1 MSPRATPLLFV
12 CLMAFGQIFEPAQAQ
27 TYNVL
32 QECTNQSPDIDDIH
46 ACLDNYLDIMD
57 ANIDDVSIFLDRT
70 LEGPSLAG
78 FKRSQQAFVQYRRQN
93 CLWYLEFSSPRSEAE
108 QIAKNCLATM
118 SQQRL
123 SELQRLM
130 AADKTNEKA
139 NTLRGFYV
147 YGASSNSFQLCG
159 QDARYWVEG
168 DNPTLNQIQQLYLN
182 AATADLQI
190 MYAVVKGELDDDTPT
205 VEGHQGVLRLAGVDE
220 IRVPNESDCR
230 LPSGQAAAFSALA
243 STSIAPAEPAA
254 AETEPAVTEEQ
265 EEPQQQLVAY
275 FGAWVADCVE
285 NDGNRKCN
293 LQVDMQA
300 DGSANESEMP
310 TLSVARKTR
319 QRTTIEV
326 RFPDREIDTPQRI
339 RWGVDAYVFGDIL
352 GSEIRVDEAATRQLV
367 NERRF
372 INEDLMPLMVDGG
385 KLTLDV
391 LASVDDPTGEKFSAT
406 LRGLT
411 RALAFADEFVSDGS

>member
-130 AADKTNEKA
+130 AADK
-139 NTLRGFYV
+139 
-147 YGASSNSFQLCG
+147 
-159 QDARYWVEG
+159 
-168 DNPTLNQIQQLYLN
+168 
-182 AATADLQI
+182 
-190 MYAVVKGELDDDTPT
+190 
-205 VEGHQGVLRLAGVDE
+205 
-220 IRVPNESDCR
+220 
-230 LPSGQAAAFSALA
+230 
-243 STSIAPAEPAA
+243 
-254 AETEPAVTEEQ
+254 
-265 EEPQQQLVAY
+265 
-275 FGAWVADCVE
+275 
-285 NDGNRKCN
+285 
-293 LQVDMQA
+293 
-300 DGSANESEMP
+300 
-310 TLSVARKTR
+310 LSL
-319 QRTTIEV
+319 IH
-326 RFPDREIDTPQRI
+326 I
-339 RWGVDAYVFGDIL
+339 
-352 GSEIRVDEAATRQLV
+352 
-367 NERRF
+367 
-372 INEDLMPLMVDGG
+372 
-385 KLTLDV
+385 
-391 LASVDDPTGEKFSAT
+391 
-406 LRGLT
+406 
-411 RALAFADEFVSDGS
+411 

>member
-130 AADKTNEKA
+130 AVDKTNENG

-147 YGASSNSFQLCG
+147 YGASRNSFQLCG
-159 QDARYWVEG
+159 RDARYWVEG

-182 AATADLQI
+182 AATAELQI
-190 MYAVVKGELDDDTPT
+190 MYAVVTGELDDDTPT

-230 LPSGQAAAFSALA
+230 LPSGQAAAFSAQA
-243 STSIAPAEPAA
+243 ATSIAPVEPVVAEP
-254 AETEPAVTEEQ
+254 EPAVTEEQ

-275 FGAWVADCVE
+275 FGAWIADCVE

-293 LQVDMQA
+293 LQVDMQS
-300 DGSANESEMP
+300 DGSANEGEMP

-372 INEDLMPLMVDGG
+372 INEDLMPLMVGGG

-391 LASVDDPTGEKFSAT
+391 LASVDERTGEKFSAT

>member
-57 ANIDDVSIFLDRT
+57 ANIDDVSIFLNRT

-243 STSIAPAEPAA
+243 TTSIAPAEPAIVEP
-254 AETEPAVTEEQ
+254 ETTVTEEQ

-275 FGAWVADCVE
+275 FGAWVADCIE